1 MGECLISEQL
11 CGKGTKGVGFD
22 GLKEKAALPFP
33 WWLLLKTNTSFPTAK
48 KV

>member
-1 MGECLISEQL
+1 MGECHISEQL

-22 GLKEKAALPFP
+22 GLKEKATLPLP
-33 WWLLLKTNTSFPTAK
+33 WWLLLQTNTSFPTAE